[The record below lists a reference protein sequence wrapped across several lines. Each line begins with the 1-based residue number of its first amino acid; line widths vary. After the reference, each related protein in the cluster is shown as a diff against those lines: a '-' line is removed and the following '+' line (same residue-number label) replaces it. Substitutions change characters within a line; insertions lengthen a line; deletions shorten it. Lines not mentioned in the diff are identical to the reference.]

1 MMIDMRYYY
10 SKLQSLKKM
19 AKAKMIW
26 VVDVLSESQV
36 NCLVISSFRP
46 NGWGGVKEDNLLA
59 SFSEKTGAWTE
70 FSLSADLGTQHCQRG
85 PPLQTSLVTPPARVQ
100 AKLRPQLYLTPLYS
114 QLGCI
119 TKFGS
124 HTDANISQALTKKTE
139 NKKKQNHNKHR
150 LCVVNDIVESEGN
163 HRYAKP

>member
-1 MMIDMRYYY
+1 
-10 SKLQSLKKM
+10 M

-46 NGWGGVKEDNLLA
+46 NGWGVKEDNLLA

-124 HTDANISQALTKKTE
+124 HTDANISQALTKKQKI
-139 NKKKQNHNKHR
+139 KKSKTTTSTDCA
-150 LCVVNDIVESEGN
+150 LSTI
-163 HRYAKP
+163 

>member
-1 MMIDMRYYY
+1 
-10 SKLQSLKKM
+10 
-19 AKAKMIW
+19 MIW

-46 NGWGGVKEDNLLA
+46 NGWGGGVKEDNLLA

-124 HTDANISQALTKKTE
+124 HTDANISQALTKKQKIT
-139 NKKKQNHNKHR
+139 KKQNHNKHR

-163 HRYAKP
+163 HRYTKP